1 MLRDLRLRDF
11 RCFAQLDFEPAP
23 GLNFIIGP
31 NAQGKTSILE
41 AACVLLRLQSP
52 RAASLA
58 DAVRFDQPG
67 FGLDGHWQDR
77 HMHVKFTDALKS
89 FALDSLPQSRS
100 NDYLGVARVAWISND
115 DLQLVRGSGTPRRRY
130 LDFLGTQITPNYLRH
145 LRAYERALRSRN
157 ALLKDNRPRRE
168 IAAFDGP
175 LVEAGNF
182 LLAARQELCASLQPQ
197 IAAAHREISGGREVV
212 ATAYQPSG
220 APDLAAA
227 LEAARD
233 EEIRLRATTVGPHR
247 DDLAILLHDRK
258 ASAYASEGQQRSIAL
273 ALKLGQARVIEERAQ
288 TPPLFLID
296 DVFGELDA
304 TRRNNLLA
312 ALPPAAQKIVTAT
325 SLDWRGAGAEG
336 AIFLLHDG
344 RLEKKSH
351 DGGHISG

>member
-11 RCFAQLDFEPAP
+11 RCFTQLDFEPAP
-23 GLNFIIGP
+23 GLNFLIGS

-67 FGLDGHWQDR
+67 FGLDGHWMDR
-77 HMHVKFTDALKS
+77 HLHVKFTNALKS

-100 NDYLGVARVAWISND
+100 TDYLSVACVAWISND
-115 DLQLVRGSGTPRRRY
+115 DLELVRGSGTFRRRY
-130 LDFLGTQITPNYLRH
+130 LDFLGTQIVPNYLRH

-182 LLAARQELCASLQPQ
+182 LLAARQELSLAIQPQ
-197 IAAAHREISGGREVV
+197 IAAAHREISGGHESIS
-212 ATAYQPSG
+212 TAYQPSG
-220 APDLAAA
+220 APDLAPA
-227 LEAARD
+227 LEAARED
-233 EEIRLRATTVGPHR
+233 EIRLRTTTAGPHR
-247 DDLAILLHDRK
+247 DDLAILLHERK
-258 ASAYASEGQQRSIAL
+258 ASAFASEGQQRSIAL
-273 ALKLGQARVIEERAQ
+273 ALKLGQARVIEASTQ

-304 TRRNNLLA
+304 RRRNNLLG
-312 ALPPAAQKIVTAT
+312 ALPADAQKIVTAT
-325 SLDWRGAGAEG
+325 SLDWRETGAEG
-336 AIFLLHDG
+336 AVFQLHSG
-344 RLEKKSH
+344 RFEKKSH
-351 DGGHISG
+351 DGGTISG